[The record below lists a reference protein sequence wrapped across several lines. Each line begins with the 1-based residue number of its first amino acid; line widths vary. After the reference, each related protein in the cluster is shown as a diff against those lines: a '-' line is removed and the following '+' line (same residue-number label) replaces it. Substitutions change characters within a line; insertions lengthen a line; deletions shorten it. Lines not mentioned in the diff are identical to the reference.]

1 MSTAI
6 PATPATGGDNYA
18 ATEAAKQAY
27 AGYEVNADS
36 GYSLLVSLTSE
47 TAQQDMTKC
56 MCVLYFSFP
65 YHQHYFAVHQLGPMT
80 TQCAPP
86 EMPFSI
92 NAATSVPVVPGRCIH
107 STWGLVAI
115 PV

>member
-27 AGYEVNADS
+27 AGYEVKADS

-47 TAQQDMTKC
+47 TAQQAKK
-56 MCVLYFSFP
+56 VLWLSWAQQNLLIASSF
-65 YHQHYFAVHQLGPMT
+65 
-80 TQCAPP
+80 
-86 EMPFSI
+86 
-92 NAATSVPVVPGRCIH
+92 
-107 STWGLVAI
+107 
-115 PV
+115 

>member
-27 AGYEVNADS
+27 AGYEVKADS

-47 TAQQDMTKC
+47 TAQQDMTKV
-56 MCVLYFSFP
+56 MGEYV
-65 YHQHYFAVHQLGPMT
+65 G
-80 TQCAPP
+80 
-86 EMPFSI
+86 
-92 NAATSVPVVPGRCIH
+92 NALAQPADISNYLHDHPH
-107 STWGLVAI
+107 LS
-115 PV
+115 